1 MLDYD
6 IHKKGYVHSVETGGM
21 VDGPGIRYVVFL
33 AGCTLRCKYC
43 HNPDTWK
50 ISDDQSVLLG
60 DVIRD
65 IKKYSSYLKFSG
77 GGVTITGGEPLG
89 QPDFLIELL
98 KACKA
103 NALHTVLDTSGHG
116 APGVAER
123 ALKYTDLLLLDI
135 KTINPAVYK
144 NLTGGSL
151 ERTLEVLKLSEIHKV
166 PVWVRFVLVPGYT
179 DDFDDIQKLSD
190 FLKSYKNIEK
200 IEVLPFHKMGEYKW
214 ANMDIPYE
222 LADVEPPSMEALER
236 AKSILESDNSSFETE
251 AEEASV
257 HMIF

>member
-1 MLDYD
+1 M
-6 IHKKGYVHSVETGGM
+6 
-21 VDGPGIRYVVFL
+21 DGPGIRYVVFL
-33 AGCTLRCKYC
+33 AGCSLRCKYC

-50 ISDDQSVLLG
+50 ISCDQSVMLG
-60 DVIRD
+60 DVLRD

-89 QPDFLIELL
+89 QPDFLVELL

-103 NALHTVLDTSGHG
+103 NAMHTVLDTSGHG
-116 APGVAER
+116 SAAVAER

-144 NLTGGSL
+144 ELTGAPL
-151 ERTLEVLKLSEIHKV
+151 TRTLNLLKLSEELAI

-179 DDFDDIQKLSD
+179 DNFNDIQKLAD
-190 FLKSYKNIEK
+190 YLKSYKNIEK

-214 ANMDIPYE
+214 AKMDIPYE
-222 LADVEPPSMEALER
+222 LADVEPPSKESLER
-236 AKSILESDNSSFETE
+236 ARRIMAE
-251 AEEASV
+251 AFASPKP
-257 HMIF
+257 